1 MTDERRKAFSE
12 ELSEMDLVQ
21 VTAKLESND
30 EEVRNTD
37 DLELVAEKAEEKSM
51 LLERKAELEAL
62 KERNAAVEEIENGA
76 HTNTIEHMEAPEMEE
91 RKIYGVDTPE
101 YRSAFLAYL
110 AGNATEEQRGMFA
123 DNTNNGDGISLPVGI
138 DERIW
143 DQVHTAHPILADI
156 TKLNSG
162 IAIKVT
168 RMTPSAATK
177 GKDSAVKTEQTETHV
192 EVTLV
197 GADFTAKMKMSHA
210 EAKMSQGAMETF
222 LVEEVAAAVGEALA
236 KDVFAR
242 ILSDATTAQKVTAT
256 ANVYSDIASALALA
270 SGADNAVIYANNA
283 DYYKILGA
291 VDTNGQPI
299 VRNGVALNAILKKDN
314 AATKI
319 TVVDPK
325 KFVLNVIQDTI
336 VKATDDE
343 DFNRVISALC
353 RAEGTLRN
361 VKAAAYIA

>member
-1 MTDERRKAFSE
+1 MIIAEMNLE
-12 ELSEMDLVQ
+12 EIRARLAEISTEIETRDVADLE
-21 VTAKLESND
+21 KD
-30 EEVRNTD
+30 D
-37 DLELVAEKAEEKSM
+37 DLEAEIVELNARKS
-51 LLERKAELEAL
+51 EL
-62 KERNAAVEEIENGA
+62 EEIETRNA
-76 HTNTIEHMEAPEMEE
+76 QAAAINENTVDAKVVES
-91 RKIYGVDTPE
+91 VDTIIEKENRNMFALDSKE
-101 YRSAFLAYL
+101 YRDAFMAYL
-110 AGNATEEQRGMFA
+110 AGSATAEQRGMFA

-138 DERIW
+138 DEKIW
-143 DQVHTAHPILADI
+143 DQVHTAHPILADV

-168 RMTPSAATK
+168 RVTPAAATK
-177 GKDSAVKTEQTETHV
+177 GKDSAVKSEQTETHV

-256 ANVYSDIASALALA
+256 TNVYADIASALSLA

-291 VDTNGQPI
+291 VDANGQPI